1 MAVLGGN
8 DGNGAEKSMEAYLE
22 AFLGEVRIAQ
32 SVAGSNRFAGL
43 KKTGQTRR
51 IFRAFWKER
60 VGDDS

>member
-51 IFRAFWKER
+51 IFRAF
-60 VGDDS
+60 